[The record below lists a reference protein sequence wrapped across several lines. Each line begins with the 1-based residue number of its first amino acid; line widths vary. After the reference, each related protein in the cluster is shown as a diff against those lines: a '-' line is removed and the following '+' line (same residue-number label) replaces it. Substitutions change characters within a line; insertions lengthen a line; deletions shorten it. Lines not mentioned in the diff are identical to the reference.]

1 MAKIFKTTKHTEE
14 SNKKNGSSFW
24 ETVGGIALGA
34 AYVVAAAAST
44 QSEYNTATQTMK
56 TIVPKYTGLRNRTI
70 PASDWDAMERAERVF
85 EQHARSMD
93 GAADNAATIHAVL
106 LANRKSGS
114 SYYSRST
121 HQNTDGMSLAEAQSI
136 NGIYESKYGGN
147 EYLLPKTIVLSD
159 AEKDRIFRAAVVLRE
174 NHRSYDSD
182 YLEAILGRA

>member
-121 HQNTDGMSLAEAQSI
+121 NTRQMSLAEAQTI
-136 NGIYESKYGGN
+136 CGLYESKFGCMTCMF
-147 EYLLPKTIVLSD
+147 PKEIRLSD
-159 AEKDRIFRAAVVLRE
+159 SEKDRIFQAAVVLRE
-174 NHRSYDSD
+174 NDRSYDSEF
-182 YLEAILGRA
+182 LEAILARA